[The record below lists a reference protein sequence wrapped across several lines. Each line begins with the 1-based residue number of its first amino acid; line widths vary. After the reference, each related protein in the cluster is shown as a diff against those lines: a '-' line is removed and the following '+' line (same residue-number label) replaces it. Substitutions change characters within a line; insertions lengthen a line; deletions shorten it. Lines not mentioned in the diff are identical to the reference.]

1 MTAPTPS
8 AAALPASGHEGLV
21 SAQFSPRA
29 EAYVTSIVHAQG
41 ADLEALAAA
50 LTGQSQARVLDLG
63 CGGGHVSFT
72 AAPHVAAVVAYDL
85 SERMLDAVRREA
97 VTRQLGNIETVWGL
111 AEKLPFPAAS
121 FDVVVSRFSAHHWGD
136 LAAGVAEAR
145 RVLKPGGR
153 AIFMDVVAPKTALLD
168 SFLQTIEMLRDPS
181 HVRNY
186 SVAQWTETA
195 RIAGFAPVG
204 VPVERRLRLEFASWI
219 ARINTPEIHAAAI
232 RSLQVGASQ
241 DVLAHFAVES
251 DGTFTLDTADMT
263 FAPV

>member
-1 MTAPTPS
+1 MTTPTPS
-8 AAALPASGHEGLV
+8 AAAIPASGHDGLV

-50 LTGQSQARVLDLG
+50 LTGQSAARVLDLG

-72 AAPHVAAVVAYDL
+72 AAPHVASVVAYDL
-85 SERMLDAVRREA
+85 SERMLEAVRREA
-97 VTRQLGNIETVWGL
+97 VTRQLNNIETVWGK
-111 AEKLPFPAAS
+111 AEHLPFPDAS
-121 FDVVVSRFSAHHWGD
+121 FDFVVSRYSAHHWGD

-153 AIFMDVVAPKTALLD
+153 AIFMDVVAPKGALLD

-181 HVRNY
+181 HVRDY

-195 RIAGFAPVG
+195 RAAGFAPVG
-204 VPVERRLRLEFASWI
+204 PVVERRLRLEYASWI
-219 ARINTPEIHAAAI
+219 ARINTPEVLSAAI
-232 RSLQVGASQ
+232 RALQLGASQ
-241 DVLAHFAVES
+241 DVLAHFEVQP

-263 FAPV
+263 FEPV

>member
-1 MTAPTPS
+1 MTTDPS
-8 AAALPASGHEGLV
+8 AASALASTGHEGLV

-29 EAYVTSIVHAQG
+29 EAYVTSLVHAQG
-41 ADLEALAAA
+41 ADLQALAAA
-50 LTGQSQARVLDLG
+50 LTGHAGARVLDLG

-72 AAPHVAAVVAYDL
+72 ASPHVARVVAYDL
-85 SERMLDAVRREA
+85 SERMLEAVRREA
-97 VTRQLGNIETVWGL
+97 GVRGLGNIETLQGV
-111 AEKLPFPAAS
+111 AEKLPFPDAS
-121 FDVVVSRFSAHHWGD
+121 FDFVVSRFSAHHWGNM
-136 LAAGVAEAR
+136 AAGVAEAH

-153 AIFMDVVAPKTALLD
+153 AIFMDVVAPKAALLD

-186 SVAQWTETA
+186 SVAQWIETA
-195 RIAGFAPVG
+195 RAAGFALVG
-204 VPVERRLRLEFASWI
+204 TPVERRLRLEFASWI

-232 RSLQVGASQ
+232 RSLQVGASK
-241 DVLAHFAVES
+241 DVLAHFAVEP